1 MGDLEYESRHRWQ
14 NQTNVV
20 DGVPID
26 PILRDNF
33 DYTDNEERPQL
44 ETTDWWGK
52 PFIVTDA
59 WGEREETYDE
69 YAVRAKKNSFDADDE
84 ETFTKRNEETKKGWY
99 ESYPEGIRYNVRCLD
114 GGAWD
119 RSTNYG
125 FFPSLETA
133 LAKAKSLMAK

>member
-1 MGDLEYESRHRWQ
+1 MTYKDGHRFH
-14 NQTNVV
+14 NQTNII
-20 DGVPID
+20 DGIPID

-44 ETTDWWGK
+44 ETEDWWDK
-52 PFIVTDA
+52 PFIVTDS
-59 WGEREETYDE
+59 WDKREETYGE
-69 YAVRAKKNSFDADDE
+69 HVARANENGFNADDE
-84 ETFTKRNEETKKGWY
+84 EVFAKRSEETKKGWF

-133 LAKAKSLMAK
+133 LVKAKSLLVK